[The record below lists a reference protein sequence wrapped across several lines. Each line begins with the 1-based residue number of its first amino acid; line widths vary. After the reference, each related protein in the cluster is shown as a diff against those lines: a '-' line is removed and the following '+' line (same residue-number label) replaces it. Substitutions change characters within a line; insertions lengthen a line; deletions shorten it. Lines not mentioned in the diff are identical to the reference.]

1 MVTSPDIENQKLFLM
16 FDAVSAHTDC
26 LIQIVKERRNSV
38 LLREWNSTQPPSRVK
53 PYFQRLF
60 EVIDSGFALPLA
72 LSMEAHYRDLDHACK
87 GVFEL
92 NSHFWFNRS
101 LITQKAHLS
110 CNNTPVWRARY
121 PLDGVAMVADQGCGD
136 LVSLHLYAW

>member
-1 MVTSPDIENQKLFLM
+1 LVTSPDIENQQNCLM

-60 EVIDSGFALPLA
+60 EAPTGLFALPLA
-72 LSMEAHYRDLDHACK
+72 LSMWRIIER
-87 GVFEL
+87 
-92 NSHFWFNRS
+92 
-101 LITQKAHLS
+101 LIALA
-110 CNNTPVWRARY
+110 RA
-121 PLDGVAMVADQGCGD
+121 AMQ
-136 LVSLHLYAW
+136 

>member
-1 MVTSPDIENQKLFLM
+1 MKIKIVLM

-72 LSMEAHYRDLDHACK
+72 LSMEAHYREQILSGKQIIAK
-87 GVFEL
+87 RWLSLFIRSQ
-92 NSHFWFNRS
+92 SHQ
-101 LITQKAHLS
+101 LA
-110 CNNTPVWRARY
+110 Y
-121 PLDGVAMVADQGCGD
+121 
-136 LVSLHLYAW
+136 

>member
-1 MVTSPDIENQKLFLM
+1 
-16 FDAVSAHTDC
+16 
-26 LIQIVKERRNSV
+26 
-38 LLREWNSTQPPSRVK
+38 LREWNSTQPPSRVK

-60 EVIDSGFALPLA
+60 EVIDSGFALPPA

-87 GVFEL
+87 GLFEL

-121 PLDGVAMVADQGCGD
+121 PLYDVAMVADQGCGD

>member
-38 LLREWNSTQPPSRVK
+38 LLRELNSTQPPSRVK

-72 LSMEAHYRDLDHACK
+72 LSMEAHYRDQILSGNPLSAIK
-87 GVFEL
+87 L
-92 NSHFWFNRS
+92 
-101 LITQKAHLS
+101 QKIALF
-110 CNNTPVWRARY
+110 
-121 PLDGVAMVADQGCGD
+121 
-136 LVSLHLYAW
+136 

>member
-38 LLREWNSTQPPSRVK
+38 LLREWHSTQPPSRVK

-60 EVIDSGFALPLA
+60 EVIDEVVCVAACPVDV
-72 LSMEAHYRDLDHACK
+72 AHYRDPAHIGKAKLH
-87 GVFEL
+87 VFL
-92 NSHFWFNRS
+92 IKPYNSSNNQ
-101 LITQKAHLS
+101 QKEES
-110 CNNTPVWRARY
+110 
-121 PLDGVAMVADQGCGD
+121 
-136 LVSLHLYAW
+136 SS

>member
-1 MVTSPDIENQKLFLM
+1 KLFLM

-53 PYFQRLF
+53 PYFQGLSRLPTRLC
-60 EVIDSGFALPLA
+60 ALPLA

-87 GVFEL
+87 GLFEL